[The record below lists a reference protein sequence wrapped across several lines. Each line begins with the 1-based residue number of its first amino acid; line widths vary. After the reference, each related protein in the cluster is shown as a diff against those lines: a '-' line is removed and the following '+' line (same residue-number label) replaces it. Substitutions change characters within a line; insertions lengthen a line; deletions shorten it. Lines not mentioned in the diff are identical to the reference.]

1 MDFTKIKNAVK
12 EIRFEE
18 VRLDE
23 DNYFEA
29 VIAKEEYSKLKNLL
43 ESFFG
48 AAIFPSKNK
57 LPSQIIKTIDP
68 FGGIIPG
75 QTLYYSNNAESV
87 VLAMF
92 WPWHENNGVRPR
104 QVDRELAFVKFY

>member
-1 MDFTKIKNAVK
+1 MLLDFTKIKNAVK
-12 EIRFEE
+12 EIRFEK

-43 ESFFG
+43 ESFFA

-75 QTLYYSNNAESV
+75 QTLYYSNNAESAIF
-87 VLAMF
+87 AMF
-92 WPWHENNGVRPR
+92 WPWQDGQYITLKIIKR
-104 QVDRELAFVKFY
+104 